1 MAKKEVKKAAPK
13 KAVKA
18 APKKAAPKKAA
29 PKKAEPKSDGKYYS
43 ASKNAE
49 TGMWEVRLAQTKGAA
64 GKVIS
69 KFKTKPE
76 AESYINGLTAKN
88 GRKAVIHNSKGAAKG
103 RAKKVK

>member
-1 MAKKEVKKAAPK
+1 MAKKEE
-13 KAVKA
+13 
-18 APKKAAPKKAA
+18 KKAA
-29 PKKAEPKSDGKYYS
+29 PKKAEPKKAEPKKAPKSDGKFYT

-49 TGMWEVRLAQTKGAA
+49 TGMWEIRLAQTKGAA
-64 GKVIS
+64 GKVIA

-76 AESYINGLTAKN
+76 AEKAINDLTAKN

>member
-1 MAKKEVKKAAPK
+1 MAKKEEKKT
-13 KAVKA
+13 
-18 APKKAAPKKAA
+18 A
-29 PKKAEPKSDGKYYS
+29 PKKAEPKKEEPKKAAPKSDGKFYT

-49 TGMWEVRLAQTKGAA
+49 TGMWEIRLAQTKGAA
-64 GKVIS
+64 GKVIA

-76 AESYINGLTAKN
+76 AEKAINDLTAKN